1 LGCLH
6 HPFTL
11 PEAIPENLTTFP
23 DGVDVAALR
32 KSLHQP
38 FSLPESVPDRSTE
51 LPARIEVKAP
61 RKQYHDALTKR
72 GSVLGH
78 LIEFAAHVNVEAPF
92 KQHHN
97 TFTLPDPVPDHLT
110 RFPAY
115 VDVEALRR
123 HGLLQG
129 FRQKHEQ
136 PTNPPS
142 PFTANTARR
151 DTVLQPKHPARRP
164 QGTLEELGQ
173 KPKQPKHRAVL

>member
-11 PEAIPENLTTFP
+11 PEAIPDHLTTFP

-51 LPARIEVKAP
+51 LPARIEA
-61 RKQYHDALTKR
+61 KR

-115 VDVEALRR
+115 VDVETLRR